1 MIMDIDFDNI
11 NHINYI
17 KKLAKRN
24 KFYERELD
32 ASIEQEYIPKKR
44 DNIECKG
51 LLYIDNKKV
60 IGFITYQYVG
70 KLYIKVDFMLIDKDF
85 QNKGYGKQLI
95 NKLINIKPSF
105 IVIECDEKTKE
116 YYIKNFNFFE
126 ISKEDFKKDP
136 EDECENKNMCVF
148 HYLRHAFNKK
158 FSYVYKI

>member
-24 KFYERELD
+24 KFYEIEID
-32 ASIEQEYIPKKR
+32 YSIKEEYKPKK
-44 DNIECKG
+44 DDIEIKG
-51 LLYIDNKKV
+51 LFYIDNKKV

-95 NKLINIKPSF
+95 NKIISIKPAF
-105 IVIECDEKTKE
+105 IVIECDKKTKE

-126 ISKEDFKKDP
+126 IIKENFKKNP

-148 HYLRHAFNKK
+148 HYLTHAFNSK